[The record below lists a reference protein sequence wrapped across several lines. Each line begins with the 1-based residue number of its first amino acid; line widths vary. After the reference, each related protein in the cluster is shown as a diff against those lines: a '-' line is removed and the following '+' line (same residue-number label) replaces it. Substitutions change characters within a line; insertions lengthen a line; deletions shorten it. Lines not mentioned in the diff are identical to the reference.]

1 MENTCGR
8 VVRLSKGKT
17 NVEFFTLVINN
28 TVETKWMQNAKSD
41 SKIEIIDVPNLMKV
55 LKGEP
60 YELYNRKLNNYT
72 FRFWSVAKGNS
83 NDTKAISV

>member
-1 MENTCGR
+1 MENICGR
-8 VVRLSKGKT
+8 VVRLSKGKLG
-17 NVEFFTLVINN
+17 VEFFTLVINN
-28 TVETKWMQNAKSD
+28 TVETKWMQNAKAD
-41 SKIEIIDVPNLMKV
+41 SAIEIIDVPNLMKV

-72 FRFWSVAKGNS
+72 FRFWSVTKGNS

>member
-8 VVRLSKGKT
+8 VVRLSKGKLV
-17 NVEFFTLVINN
+17 VEFFTLVINN
-28 TVETKWMQNAKSD
+28 TVETKCMQNAKAD
-41 SKIEIIDVPNLMKV
+41 SAIEIIDVPNLMKV

-72 FRFWSVAKGNS
+72 FRF
-83 NDTKAISV
+83 